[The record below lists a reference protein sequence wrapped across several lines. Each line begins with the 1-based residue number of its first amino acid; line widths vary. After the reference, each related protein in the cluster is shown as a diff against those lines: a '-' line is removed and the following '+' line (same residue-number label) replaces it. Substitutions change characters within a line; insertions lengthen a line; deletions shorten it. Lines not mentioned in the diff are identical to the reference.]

1 MYQLFDIFASLA
13 KTDISRH
20 ELVESDH
27 SDLDSIENRIRRKP
41 NRHEDQPDRNSLM
54 ANSPLILRRW
64 LAFRQDAIKIN
75 IPAPLLIA
83 EGEPLNR
90 SGVHIPVNE
99 AARRAVLHV
108 VEDAFALFAHACASS
123 PHSSGASL
131 LGRNY
136 VNQIHVLSCSSLHGF
151 PVADG
156 IFIIACQ
163 PIVPAL

>member
-64 LAFRQDAIKIN
+64 LAIRQDAIKIN
-75 IPAPLLIA
+75 IPALLLIA

-90 SGVHIPVNE
+90 SGVYNPVTE
-99 AARRAVLHV
+99 AARRPS
-108 VEDAFALFAHACASS
+108 CMSS
-123 PHSSGASL
+123 KMPSLSL
-131 LGRNY
+131 LMF
-136 VNQIHVLSCSSLHGF
+136 VPPLLIHPEHHFL
-151 PVADG
+151 AA
-156 IFIIACQ
+156 IM
-163 PIVPAL
+163 

>member
-41 NRHEDQPDRNSLM
+41 NCHEDQPDRNSLM

-64 LAFRQDAIKIN
+64 LAIRQDAIKIN
-75 IPAPLLIA
+75 IPALLLNA

-108 VEDAFALFAHACASS
+108 VEDAFALFAMLV
-123 PHSSGASL
+123 PPL
-131 LGRNY
+131 L
-136 VNQIHVLSCSSLHGF
+136 IHPEHHFL
-151 PVADG
+151 AA
-156 IFIIACQ
+156 IM
-163 PIVPAL
+163 